1 MNKLH
6 IIPLGGVMEIGKTLW
21 CYEYNDDIIVVDC
34 GLMFPNEDMPGVDV
48 VIPDMSYLVENKE
61 RIRGVFLTHGHEDH
75 IGAVPYL
82 LKLMNVPIYGT
93 ALTLGFVSNKLEEHN
108 LLNTAELYEV
118 EAGDVLSVGPFEIE
132 YFQVAHSIPDTCA
145 LIIRTP
151 LGVVVHTSDFKF
163 DEDAVN
169 GYTIDFDRLN
179 EIAKENII
187 ALMCDTTNIEKPGRT
202 KSEKVVGEALEK
214 IIKDAPGRV
223 MIATF
228 ASNIHRV
235 QQVVDIC
242 EKLGKKIGIFG
253 RSMISNCRI
262 ATVLGYLK
270 IPDNIRIDESE
281 LADYPE
287 DRVVIMTTGSQ
298 GEPLSALSKIAAEE
312 HKFIDIVKGDTV
324 IISATP
330 IPGNESYIIKTINR
344 LFRLG
349 ADVIYYPLAD
359 IHVSGHANQED
370 VRDIVRILKPRKYF
384 AVHGEW
390 RHYKHFK
397 SFLTDMGVNKDD
409 VIGLTLGDVY
419 EFNDETDPGVVD
431 KVKAGSVLVDG
442 IGVGDVEIGVL
453 RDRKHLAEDGV
464 VLATVTVDLNTK
476 EIINNC
482 EIIARGVIKD
492 ELYNKLFD
500 PLAEKVD
507 DAVEDF
513 FIDNDKDDIDSLRSI
528 VKKVSAKYIYEK
540 THRRPVVVPVV
551 IEV

>member
-1 MNKLH
+1 MNKLK

-21 CYEYNDDIIVVDC
+21 CYEYNDNIIIVDC

-48 VIPDMSYLVENKE
+48 VIPDMSYLVENKD
-61 RIRGVFLTHGHEDH
+61 RILGVFLTHGHEDH

-82 LKLMNVPIYGT
+82 LKQINVPIYGT
-93 ALTLGFVSNKLEEHN
+93 ALTLGFVSGKLDEHN

-118 EAGDVLSVGPFEIE
+118 SAGDVLQVGDFEIE

-151 LGVVVHTSDFKF
+151 LGVIVHTSDFKF
-163 DEDAVN
+163 DDDAVN
-169 GYTIDFDRLN
+169 GYTIDFDRLK
-179 EIAKENII
+179 EISKENII

-202 KSEKVVGEALEK
+202 KSEKVVGESLER
-214 IIKDAPGRV
+214 IINEAPGRV
-223 MIATF
+223 LIATF

-262 ATVLGYLK
+262 AEVLGYLK
-270 IPDNIRIDESE
+270 FPENIRIDESTID
-281 LADYPE
+281 DYE
-287 DRVVIMTTGSQ
+287 ENKIVIMTTGSQ

-349 ADVIYYPLAD
+349 ANVIYAPLD
-359 IHVSGHANQED
+359 EVHCSGHANQED
-370 VRDIVRILKPRKYF
+370 VRDIVNILKPQKYF

-390 RHYKHFK
+390 RHYKQFK
-397 SFLTDMGVNKDD
+397 KFLSEMGVNSEDI
-409 VIGLTLGDVY
+409 IGLTLGDVY
-419 EFNDETDPGVVD
+419 EFTDMYEPGISD
-431 KVKAGSVLVDG
+431 KVKAGSVFVDG
-442 IGVGDVEIGVL
+442 IGVGDVETGVL

-464 VLATVTVDLNTK
+464 LLATVTVDLNAK
-476 EIINNC
+476 EIVNNC
-482 EIIARGVIKD
+482 EIIARGVIKE
-492 ELYNKLFD
+492 ELYNKLFS
-500 PLAEKVD
+500 PLEEKID
-507 DAVEDF
+507 SAVEDF
-513 FIDNDKDDIDSLRSI
+513 FIENDKDDIDTLRSK

-540 THRRPVVVPVV
+540 THRRPVVMPVV

>member
-21 CYEYNDDIIVVDC
+21 CYEYNDEIIVVDC

-48 VIPDMSYLVENKE
+48 VIPDMSYLVDNKDK
-61 RIRGVFLTHGHEDH
+61 IRGVFLTHGHEDH

-82 LKLMNVPIYGT
+82 LKLMSVPIYGT

-118 EAGDVLSVGPFEIE
+118 EAGDVLEAGPFEIE

-151 LGVVVHTSDFKF
+151 LGVIFHTSDFKF
-163 DEDAVN
+163 DSDAVN
-169 GYTIDFDRLN
+169 GYTIDFDRLK

-202 KSEKVVGEALEK
+202 KSEKVVGETLEK
-214 IIKDAPGRV
+214 IINEAPGRV
-223 MIATF
+223 LIATF

-262 ATVLGYLK
+262 AEVLGYLK

-281 LADYPE
+281 LSDYPE
-287 DRVVIMTTGSQ
+287 DRIVIMTTGSQ

-370 VRDIVRILKPRKYF
+370 VRDIVSILKPQKYF

-390 RHYKHFK
+390 RHYKQFK
-397 SFLTDMGVNKDD
+397 KFLTDMGIDRDD
-409 VIGLTLGDVY
+409 IIGLTLGDVY

-431 KVKAGSVLVDG
+431 KIKAGAVLVDG

-464 VLATVTVDLNTK
+464 LLATVTVDLSTK

-482 EIIARGVIKD
+482 EIIARGVIKE

-507 DAVEDF
+507 EAVEDF
-513 FIDNDKDDIDSLRSI
+513 FIDNDKDDIDTLRSI